1 VKPAKF
7 GYHAPATID
16 DALALLRRYDGEARL
31 LAGGQSLVP
40 MMNFRL
46 VAPAALIDL
55 NRTAGL
61 DHIVADGA
69 TLRIGAMTRQRT
81 IEFSPLVA
89 AKAPLLREA
98 VRWIGH
104 LPTRSRGTIGGS
116 IAHADPA
123 AEIPMV
129 LCALDGEVVARGPG
143 GERRIAAADLFL
155 SPLTTSL
162 APDEI
167 LTEIRLPVMP
177 EGAGCAIEQFARRH
191 GDFAIASIAAVVVHT
206 GGGRPVVRLAT
217 GGIGPVPARLGG
229 AETILEQQGFGRA
242 ALAAAAEKAA
252 GLVDPLSDHNAS
264 ADYRRHLTAVLTRR
278 AASAAAHA
286 VT

>member
-1 VKPAKF
+1 MKPAKF
-7 GYHAPATID
+7 EYHAPATID
-16 DALALLRRYDGEARL
+16 DALALLQRYEGEARL

-61 DHIVADGA
+61 DHIVTDGT

-129 LCALDGEVVARGPG
+129 LRALDGEIVARGPG

-155 SPLTTSL
+155 SPLTTAL
-162 APDEI
+162 AADDI
-167 LTEIRLPVMP
+167 LTEIRLPAMP
-177 EGAGCAIEQFARRH
+177 EGAGCAIEEFARRH
-191 GDFAIASIAAVVVHT
+191 GDFAIASVAAMVVHT
-206 GGGRPVVRLAT
+206 GGGRHIVRLAT

-229 AETILEQQGFGRA
+229 AEDDPRA
-242 ALAAAAEKAA
+242 AGFRAA
-252 GLVDPLSDHNAS
+252 PRSPP
-264 ADYRRHLTAVLTRR
+264 RRKRRPSWSTRSPITTRR
-278 AASAAAHA
+278 PISA